1 VARSDRNDGV
11 RNVSAQQPGRP
22 VHVTRADVARAAG
35 TSTAVV
41 SYVLNDGP
49 RPVSSETRQ
58 KVLDAV
64 ESTGYRPDAIARALA
79 SGASRTLGMIVPD
92 ISNTFFT
99 DLTDAVEEAA
109 SDAGLLLMLGDSD
122 ESPTRERELAESFVG
137 RRVDGLL
144 LVSVSP
150 ELDGAWVSSAGV
162 PVVVLDRTIHDTRL
176 HAITVDNHAGAGR
189 ATEHL
194 IEHGHS
200 HIGLLGGPVEQP
212 TARARL
218 DGWSDALRAAG
229 REPNPS
235 FVRHAPFT
243 RHGGYEASLS
253 LLDAT
258 ERPDALFVASEQQAV
273 GLLRATAELGL
284 RVPEDLALITFDGT
298 EISEYCTPQLTTV
311 AQPITAIAAD
321 AIALI
326 TNHEIP
332 GRQITHCSELII
344 RHSCGCT
351 PSALHEKG

>member
-1 VARSDRNDGV
+1 
-11 RNVSAQQPGRP
+11 
-22 VHVTRADVARAAG
+22 VARAAG

-92 ISNTFFT
+92 IANAFFT

-109 SDAGLLLMLGDSD
+109 SDAGLLLLLGDSD
-122 ESPTRERELAESFVG
+122 EDPARERELAESFVG

-144 LVSVSP
+144 LVSVRP
-150 ELDGAWVSSAGV
+150 ELDGRWVSSAGV
-162 PVVVLDRTIHDTRL
+162 PVVLLDRTIHDTRI
-176 HAITVDNHAGAGR
+176 HAITVDNHAGAR
-189 ATEHL
+189 AATEHL
-194 IEHGHS
+194 VEHGYS
-200 HIGLLGGPVEQP
+200 RIGLLGGPVDKP
-212 TARARL
+212 TAHARL

-229 REPNPS
+229 REPDPDL
-235 FVRHAPFT
+235 VAHVPFT

-253 LLDAT
+253 LLDGT
-258 ERPDALFVASEQQAV
+258 EPPDALFVASEQQAV
-273 GLLRATAELGL
+273 GLLRATAKLGL

-311 AQPITAIAAD
+311 AQPIAAIAAD

-326 TNHEIP
+326 THHENH
-332 GRQITHCSELII
+332 GKQITHRPELII

-351 PSALHEKG
+351 PSAPHEKG